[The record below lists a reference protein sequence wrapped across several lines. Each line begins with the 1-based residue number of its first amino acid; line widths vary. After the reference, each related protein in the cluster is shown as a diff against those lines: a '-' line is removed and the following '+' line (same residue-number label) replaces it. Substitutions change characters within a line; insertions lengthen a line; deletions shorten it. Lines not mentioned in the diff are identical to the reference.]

1 MVAVQPRD
9 WASCPVITLPSG
21 LMAAP
26 AEAPPGPGGT
36 PRLRPGLM
44 AANQHTRGATGSHN
58 LYWHKVQGDIHQGLL
73 N

>member
-1 MVAVQPRD
+1 
-9 WASCPVITLPSG
+9 
-21 LMAAP
+21 MAAP